1 MAINQL
7 QLPSS
12 QAFSG
17 GLDFSPL
24 ANLGEVYKKAQNEQR
39 LSDLGKQLAA
49 GSIDYK
55 TAAGQVADMGDIT
68 HSLQFL
74 ALAEQQKKQ
83 EAEKTAAANFG
94 TGLSSL
100 YGASP
105 APGVPSSSPA
115 PIVGTPTSVS
125 GPIPSPSSAGAPV
138 PSSRRV
144 VGDAEGVASGLY
156 DPPASPGLRPP
167 MQIADCASACCSVC
181 ACVAA

>member
-105 APGVPSSSPA
+105 APQAYLALSRLRHRPA
-115 PIVGTPTSVS
+115 LR
-125 GPIPSPSSAGAPV
+125 
-138 PSSRRV
+138 SRRLDELSAMPKALRRACMTRPLHLAFV
-144 VGDAEGVASGLY
+144 LLCRSLMRLRQRLLL
-156 DPPASPGLRPP
+156 GLRLCRSLTTS
-167 MQIADCASACCSVC
+167 QVRSIFQSC
-181 ACVAA
+181 